1 MLKSSHFTTPRT
13 LGDCAFVPSADPIE
27 RHHSRVALHHKVLYV
42 LAVVAAVLVWVTR

>member
-1 MLKSSHFTTPRT
+1 MKQSNLTAPRMLS
-13 LGDCAFVPSADPIE
+13 DCAFVPSADPIE

>member
-1 MLKSSHFTTPRT
+1 MKKSHLITPRQ
-13 LGDCAFVPSADPIE
+13 LSDCAFVPSADPIE